1 MAKRVI
7 QYQDVCKIGM
17 TGAIMQG
24 DFLADGGD
32 GDWVPD
38 MYVRQ
43 ALALQQMAAGGNE
56 LVAFDYK
63 SGLPAQITEN
73 FMTSNWMCYYKL
85 PVAKEGTQV
94 VVKFSAPE
102 YMKGQPVGGANLA
115 GDNYLSFENSP
126 VTGGTAVYL
135 DKACTKAPTW
145 KTDSKYGQYFICPD
159 DLYFKMVAG
168 EDGSAAHETGGD
180 YSMVRL
186 VIQYAAKDNLDIYQ

>member
-1 MAKRVI
+1 MTRRTI
-7 QYQDVCKIGM
+7 QYTDVCKIGM

-24 DFLADGGD
+24 DFLGDDDGE
-32 GDWVPD
+32 WVPD

-63 SGLPAQITEN
+63 TGLPAQITEN

-94 VVKFSAPE
+94 VVKFSVPE

-135 DKACTKAPTW
+135 DKACTKVPAW
-145 KTDSKYGQYFICPD
+145 KTDNSYGQYFICPD

-168 EDGSAAHETGGD
+168 EDGSVAHETGGD